1 MKNDKKLTSRLFR
14 TIAWTAILILA
25 ATLAILIPT
34 LSHSF
39 TTSRRDYL
47 NETTG
52 IVRQAMNENPTKQM
66 DYLKKA
72 GKTSKFRI
80 TWIAKSGK
88 VLYDNEA
95 DVSTMGNHKNRPEVQ
110 AAMKSGKGTSSR
122 FSKTLSESTDYC
134 AMRLKDGS
142 VIRLAQTRLSTF
154 GVFGRSMSII
164 AFLIFA
170 VIVVAFLLT
179 GPQTKAIVDPIINL
193 NLEDPMDN
201 DTYDELSPLLQ
212 RLNLQRTHIEQ
223 QFEMLKKQQN
233 ELEAITSSM
242 RDGLVIISHTGK
254 VLSVN
259 DAARQ
264 FFRLYQ
270 DPGSITYL
278 HLDHNIDFLK
288 LIQNAMAGQSS
299 EMNCKRDG
307 RYYQLIAGPGET
319 DGGIYGAV
327 LFIIDETD
335 RQSAERL
342 RREFTANVSHEL
354 KTPLTSI
361 LGYAEIIGNGIAD
374 QNDIPE
380 LSNKIIKE
388 SRRLLKLISDILR
401 LSQLDEMATDEKTE
415 SVDLVGVS
423 KQVVHDLSA
432 KAKQNNVTLSV
443 EGEAAPIQ
451 GMAPTLYEM
460 IYNLVDNAVAYNR
473 ENGSVKVKIS
483 EDASETRVAV
493 SDTGIGIALEDQPRI
508 YERFFRADPS
518 HSKATGGTGLGLSI
532 VKHGAMMHHAT
543 IDLDSELSKGSTFTI
558 RFPKMPETGSA
569 SAAK

>member
-1 MKNDKKLTSRLFR
+1 MKSEKNLTSRLFR
-14 TIAWTAILILA
+14 NMAWTAVLILA
-25 ATLAILIPT
+25 AALAILIPT

-39 TTSRRDYL
+39 TASRRDYL
-47 NETTG
+47 NATTA
-52 IVRQAMNENPTKQM
+52 IVRRTLDENPTDQLA
-66 DYLKKA
+66 YLKKI
-72 GKTSKFRI
+72 GKSSKFRI
-80 TWIAKSGK
+80 TWIAENGK
-88 VLYDNEA
+88 VRYDNEA
-95 DVSTMGNHKNRPEVQ
+95 DVSTMENHKHRPEVQ
-110 AAMKSGKGTSSR
+110 AALKKGKGSASR
-122 FSKTLSESTDYC
+122 FSNTLSESTDYC

-154 GVFGRSMSII
+154 GVFGRSLSII
-164 AFLIFA
+164 AFLIFS
-170 VIVVAFLLT
+170 VIVIAFLLA
-179 GPQTKAIVDPIINL
+179 GRQSKAVVDPIINL
-193 NLEDPMDN
+193 NLDDPLNN

-270 DPGSITYL
+270 NPGSMTYL
-278 HLDHNIDFLK
+278 HLDHNNDFLK
-288 LIQNAMAGQSS
+288 LIQKAMAGESS

-374 QNDIPE
+374 QDDIPE
-380 LSNKIIKE
+380 LSNKIIEE

-415 SVDLVGVS
+415 PVDLVGVS
-423 KQVVHDLSA
+423 KQVVHDLAA
-432 KAKQNNVTLSV
+432 KAKKSSVSLSV

-451 GMAPTLYEM
+451 GMATTLYEM
-460 IYNLVDNAVAYNR
+460 LYNLVDNAVAYNR
-473 ENGSVKVKIS
+473 ENGSVAVKIS

-493 SDTGIGIALEDQPRI
+493 ADTGIGIALADQPRI

-532 VKHGAMMHHAT
+532 VKHGAMLHHAT
-543 IDLDSELSKGSTFTI
+543 IDLDSELGKGTTFTL
-558 RFPKMPETGSA
+558 RFPKMTDAENTGA
-569 SAAK
+569 

>member
-1 MKNDKKLTSRLFR
+1 MKSEKNLTNRLFR
-14 TIAWTAILILA
+14 NMAWTAVLILA
-25 ATLAILIPT
+25 AALAILIPT

-39 TTSRRDYL
+39 TASRRDYL
-47 NETTG
+47 NATTA
-52 IVRQAMNENPTKQM
+52 IVRQTMDENPTSQLN
-66 DYLKKA
+66 YLKKI
-72 GKTSKFRI
+72 GKSSKFRI
-80 TWIAKSGK
+80 TWIAGNGK
-88 VLYDNEA
+88 VRYDNEA
-95 DVSTMGNHKNRPEVQ
+95 DVSDMENHKNRPEVR
-110 AAMKSGKGTSSR
+110 AALKNGKGSASR
-122 FSKTLSESTDYC
+122 FSNTLSESTDYC

-154 GVFGRSMSII
+154 GVFGRSLSII

-170 VIVVAFLLT
+170 VIVIAFLMA
-179 GPQTKAIVDPIINL
+179 GRQSRAIVDPIINL
-193 NLEDPMDN
+193 NLDDPLN
-201 DTYDELSPLLQ
+201 NETYDELSPLLQ
-212 RLNLQRTHIEQ
+212 RLNLQRSHIEQ

-259 DAARQ
+259 GAARQ

-270 DPGSITYL
+270 NPGSITYL

-288 LIQNAMAGQSS
+288 LIQKAMAGQSS

-374 QNDIPE
+374 QDDIPE
-380 LSNKIIKE
+380 LSNKIIEE

-415 SVDLVGVS
+415 AVDLVGVS
-423 KQVVHDLSA
+423 KQVVHDLAA
-432 KAKQNNVTLSV
+432 KAKKNNVSLSV

-451 GMAPTLYEM
+451 GMATTLYEM

-473 ENGSVKVKIS
+473 ENGSVAVKIS
-483 EDASETRVAV
+483 EDASESRVAV
-493 SDTGIGIALEDQPRI
+493 SDTGIGIALSDQPRI

-532 VKHGAMMHHAT
+532 VKHGAMLHHAT
-543 IDLDSELSKGSTFTI
+543 IDLDSELGKGTTFTI
-558 RFPKMPETGSA
+558 RFPKMSDAENA
-569 SAAK
+569 RA